1 MFLAAAHMIEQHLK
15 NVKTSRNHE
24 RLERQRSDE
33 KLLEERESRSRD
45 MINIQRECQEPFVV
59 PALLQAF
66 LKVSTMTDA
75 VLES

>member
-1 MFLAAAHMIEQHLK
+1 MIERHLK
-15 NVKTSRNHE
+15 NVKSSRDHE
-24 RLERQRSDE
+24 RRERQRRDE
-33 KLLEERESRSRD
+33 QLIEERESRSRD